1 MKSFGPDKSFG
12 SKRPGP
18 EREHTHKPRLENYA
32 LYTSI
37 YSDTPTNHK
46 NINFIFDITL
56 KKKNSMQNFPEIE
69 KIFGKHR
76 VKFVVEKFINQKT
89 RINFFKI

>member
-1 MKSFGPDKSFG
+1 
-12 SKRPGP
+12 
-18 EREHTHKPRLENYA
+18 
-32 LYTSI
+32 
-37 YSDTPTNHK
+37 
-46 NINFIFDITL
+46 
-56 KKKNSMQNFPEIE
+56 MQNFPEIE